1 MGESMKIEVLSVTT
15 YALNFGFK
23 SIGALAFREGLTPI
37 FQYQDATKALV
48 NFARG
53 AVWFELRGEGISFT
67 PETMSGTVNQVTVS
81 DGIYDL
87 LIRYS
92 DLDMKLGDLD
102 WGNPHVMLAGDDV
115 ILGSNLSDDIWGL
128 DGDDR
133 LVGRDGPDTL
143 HGGDGDDKLVA
154 SGGRDQVFGEDGGDL
169 LIGGAGNDLLFG
181 GGGRDAFRFN
191 DAVRFGDDR
200 ETVGD
205 FGLGND
211 RIELDKDGFPG
222 IGPKGRLDTDDF
234 GVITK
239 SGTITNPDAKILF
252 DVENNQLLYDRDGAG
267 GRDMKL
273 IAIVFSIE
281 GPVNL
286 GADDIFV
293 V

>member
-1 MGESMKIEVLSVTT
+1 MKIEVLSVTT

-23 SIGALAFREGLTPI
+23 SIGALAFREGLTP
-37 FQYQDATKALV
+37 FEPYQDASKALV
-48 NFARG
+48 FSESD
-53 AVWFELRGEGISFT
+53 AVWSELRGEGISFT
-67 PETMSGTVNQVTVS
+67 PGTMSGTVSQVTVTE
-81 DGIYDL
+81 GIFDL
-87 LIRYS
+87 LVRYS
-92 DLDMKLGDLD
+92 GLDMKLGDPD

-143 HGGDGDDKLVA
+143 HGGDGNDKLVA
-154 SGGRDQVFGEDGGDL
+154 SGGRDQLFGEGGADIL
-169 LIGGAGNDLLFG
+169 LGGAGNDLLFG

-191 DAVRFGDDR
+191 DTVRFGDDR
-200 ETVGD
+200 ETIGD
-205 FGLGND
+205 FGRGND
-211 RIELDKDGFPG
+211 RIELDKDGFRG
-222 IGPKGRLDTDDF
+222 IGPKGRLDPDDF

-239 SGTITNPDAKILF
+239 SGTLTNPDAKILF

-273 IAIVFSIE
+273 IAIVFSID